1 MKIKYTLLLI
11 FLTYNCFAQK
21 YEIAALN
28 IGASINSSP
37 TNNMYYKGNQAA
49 INYSTNILGL
59 KNIDYD
65 MQLGVEIHILQLSRL
80 SYEGPAYTITG
91 NDTKQNIYS
100 EVTTSL
106 CGVLNKKI
114 YADHGY
120 YYCGISMGGV
130 EARNILKKGL
140 APPRADYIAPD
151 FGYGPCFGV
160 QGGYTYYYS
169 KRWALD
175 VQISIIDFD
184 LDYNAQAP
192 VYKPVRNLHYNI
204 VAFTSTVGFR
214 YAFGFNNKL
223 IRGYTPDKF
232 FGH

>member
-1 MKIKYTLLLI
+1 MKIKYSLLLI
-11 FLTYNCFAQK
+11 LLSFNSIAQK

-37 TNNMYYKGNQAA
+37 TNNMYYKGNQVAF
-49 INYSTNILGL
+49 NYSTNILGL

-65 MQLGVEIHILQLSRL
+65 MQIGVEVHVLQLSRL
-80 SYEGPAYTITG
+80 SYEGPGYTITG
-91 NDTKQNIYS
+91 NDTKQNVYS
-100 EVTTSL
+100 EITTSL

-114 YADHGY
+114 YKEHGY
-120 YYCGISMGGV
+120 FYAGISMGGV
-130 EARNILKKGL
+130 EARNILRKGL
-140 APPRADYIAPD
+140 APPRAEYIAPD

-175 VQISIIDFD
+175 IQTSILDFD
-184 LDYNAQAP
+184 LDYNAHAP
-192 VYKPVRNLHYNI
+192 VFLPDRNLHYNI
-204 VAFTSTVGFR
+204 VAFTCTVGFR
-214 YAFGFNNKL
+214 YAFGFNDKQT
-223 IRGYTPDKF
+223 RGYKPDTF